1 MGAAVVGGGGV
12 GLCPGFET
20 IHRFI
25 RIEETIEPNRE
36 NQAHYAKMKPLF
48 DKAYFSLVDLF
59 GDLATV

>member
-1 MGAAVVGGGGV
+1 
-12 GLCPGFET
+12 LFLDFET

-36 NQAHYAKMKPLF
+36 NQTHYAKMKPLF
-48 DKAYFSLVDLF
+48 DKAYFALVDLF